1 LAKSSLSGG
10 RDIVKGMTVYLPDG
24 RALEVPEGATAKD
37 VAERIGPGLARAAV
51 GAIVDGELYD
61 LFKPLPEGATVR
73 ILTEKDP
80 EYQHLFRHTLAHVLA
95 QAVKEFFR
103 EKGYDPDQVRLG
115 VGPVIEKGF
124 YYDIEAP
131 EPISDEDLPA
141 IEEKMR
147 EILRRD
153 LPLRR
158 FVLPREAALARYQG
172 KDPYKTELIL
182 DLPEGEEISFY
193 QQGDEAFGFT
203 DLCRGPHVPST
214 GRIPPHFRLT
224 HVAGAYWRGDERRP
238 MLQRVYGVAFR
249 TAEELKEYLWQL
261 EEAKKRDHRR
271 LGRELELF
279 LIDPMVGKGLVLW
292 LPKGNVIREELMAF
306 MREEQ
311 IRRGYQLVTT
321 PHIGS
326 LELYKTSG
334 HYPYYAESQF
344 PPISFKERGEEE
356 EYLLKPMNCPHHI
369 RIYAYRRRSYRE
381 LPLRLAE
388 FGTVY
393 RYEKAGELL
402 GLTRVRGFTQD
413 DAHIFCTPEQVKEEF
428 LGVLDLVLKVL
439 STLGL
444 KDYRARIGVRDP
456 KSDKYV
462 GDEAKWSLAERQI
475 EEAALEAGLHYTVE
489 EGDAAFYGPKLDFV
503 VKDALGR
510 EWQLGTI
517 QVDYNLP
524 ERFGLTYVGRDG
536 AEHRPVMIH
545 RAPFGSLER
554 FIGIL
559 IEHFAGDFP
568 LWLAP
573 VQAVVVPVSEK
584 QEDYAKEV
592 VERLKAAGLRAE
604 ADLRPERMQARI
616 RDAEVAKVPYV
627 LVVGE
632 REKAE
637 GGVSVRRRHRGNL
650 GSMPL
655 SAFLEGA
662 LKEYRE
668 KLLESAF

>member
-1 LAKSSLSGG
+1 
-10 RDIVKGMTVYLPDG
+10 MTVYLPDG
-24 RALEVPEGATAKD
+24 KALEVQEGATARD
-37 VAERIGPGLARAAV
+37 VAQALGPRLAQKAV
-51 GAIVDGELYD
+51 GAIVNGELYD
-61 LFKPLPEGATVR
+61 LLKPLPPGASVR
-73 ILTEKDP
+73 ILTEEDP
-80 EYQHLFRHTLAHVLA
+80 EYQTLFRHTLAHVLA
-95 QAVKEFFR
+95 QAVKEHFQ
-103 EKGYDPDQVRLG
+103 EKGYDPESVKLG

-124 YYDIEAP
+124 YYDIDAP
-131 EPISDEDLPA
+131 EPLSDEDLPA
-141 IEEKMR
+141 LEARMR
-147 EILRRD
+147 AILAKD

-158 FVLPREAALARYQG
+158 YTLPREAALARYQG
-172 KDPYKTELIL
+172 KDPYKTELIQE
-182 DLPEGEEISFY
+182 LPEGEEISFY
-193 QQGDEAFGFT
+193 QQGDEAYGFT

-249 TAEELKEYLWQL
+249 TAEELKAYLWQL
-261 EEAKKRDHRR
+261 EEAKRRDHRR

-292 LPKGNVIREELMAF
+292 LPKGNTIREELIAF

-311 IRRGYQLVTT
+311 LRRGYQLVTT
-321 PHIGS
+321 PHIGG

-344 PPISFKERGEEE
+344 PPMRLEDREGSE

-369 RIYAYRRRSYRE
+369 RIYAHKKRSYRE
-381 LPLRLAE
+381 LPLRIAE

-413 DAHIFCTPEQVKEEF
+413 DAHLFCTPEQVKEEF
-428 LGVLDLVLKVL
+428 LGVLDLVLKVFA
-439 STLGL
+439 TLGL
-444 KDYRARIGVRDP
+444 KGFRARIGVRDP
-456 KSDKYV
+456 QSSKYV
-462 GDEAKWSLAERQI
+462 GEEAKWALAERQI
-475 EEAALEAGLHYTVE
+475 EEAAREAGLDYTLE

-524 ERFGLTYVGRDG
+524 ERFQLTYVGKDG
-536 AEHRPVMIH
+536 QEHRPVMIH

-568 LWLAP
+568 LWLSP

-592 VERLKAAGLRAE
+592 VGRLKEAGLRAE
-604 ADLRPERMQARI
+604 GDLRPERMQARI
-616 RDAEVAKVPYV
+616 RDAEVQKVPYI

-632 REKAE
+632 RERAE
-637 GGVSVRRRHRGNL
+637 GTVSVRRRHRGNL
-650 GSMPL
+650 GTMPL
-655 SAFLEGA
+655 ATFLEGA
-662 LKEYRE
+662 LREYRE
-668 KLLESAF
+668 RKLEPVF

>member
-1 LAKSSLSGG
+1 
-10 RDIVKGMTVYLPDG
+10 MTVYLPDG
-24 RALEVPEGATAKD
+24 APLEVPEGATAKE
-37 VAERIGPGLARAAV
+37 VAGRLGMEAV
-51 GAIVDGELYD
+51 GALVDGEIYD
-61 LFKPLPEGATVR
+61 LFRPLPPGARVR
-73 ILTEKDP
+73 LLTEKDP

-95 QAVKEFFR
+95 QAVKAFFR
-103 EKGYDPDQVRLG
+103 EKGYPEERVRLG

-131 EPISDEDLPA
+131 EPISDDDLPA
-141 IEEKMR
+141 IEAKMR
-147 EILRRD
+147 EILAKD

-158 FVLPREAALARYQG
+158 FVLSREEALARYQG
-172 KDPYKTELIL
+172 VDPYKVELIQEI
-182 DLPEGEEISFY
+182 PEGEPISFY

-214 GRIPPHFRLT
+214 GRIPPHFKLT

-249 TAEELKEYLWQL
+249 TEEELKEYLWQL
-261 EEAKKRDHRR
+261 EEAKRRDHRR

-279 LIDPMVGKGLVLW
+279 LIDPGVGKGLVLW
-292 LPKGNVIREELMAF
+292 LPRGNILREELIAF

-311 IRRGYQLVTT
+311 RKRGYELVTT

-326 LELYKTSG
+326 LELYRTSG

-344 PPISFKERGEEE
+344 PPIRLGEEE
-356 EYLLKPMNCPHHI
+356 EAYLLKPMNCPHHI
-369 RIYAYRRRSYRE
+369 RIYAYKPRSYRE
-381 LPLRLAE
+381 LPLRIAE

-393 RYEKAGELL
+393 RYEKPGELL

-413 DAHIFCTPEQVKEEF
+413 DAHIFCTPEQVKGEF
-428 LGVLDLVLKVL
+428 LGVLDLVLKVFE
-439 STLGL
+439 TLGL
-444 KDYRARIGVRDP
+444 GGFRARIGTRGP
-456 KSDKYV
+456 QKDKYV
-462 GDEAKWSLAERQI
+462 GDEARWALAEREI
-475 EEAALEAGLHYTVE
+475 EEAVLEAGLPYTVE
-489 EGDAAFYGPKLDFV
+489 AGDAAFYGPKLDFV

-524 ERFGLTYVGRDG
+524 ERFGLTYVGPDG
-536 AEHRPVMIH
+536 GEHRPVMIH

-573 VQAVVVPVSEK
+573 EQVAVIPVSEK
-584 QEDYAKEV
+584 QADYAKEV
-592 VERLKAAGLRAE
+592 EARLQAQGLRAQ

-616 RDAEVAKVPYV
+616 RDAELRKVPYI

-632 REKAE
+632 RERAE
-637 GGVSVRRRHRGNL
+637 GTVSVRRRHRGQL
-650 GSMPL
+650 GSMAL
-655 SAFLEGA
+655 GTFLEGV
-662 LKEYRE
+662 LREYRE
-668 KLLESAF
+668 RRLESVF

>member
-1 LAKSSLSGG
+1 
-10 RDIVKGMTVYLPDG
+10 MTVYLPDG
-24 RALEVPEGATAKD
+24 KALDLPEGATAWN
-37 VAERIGPGLARAAV
+37 VAKAVGPGLARAAV
-51 GAIVDGELYD
+51 GALVDGEVYD
-61 LFKPLPEGATVR
+61 LFQPLPEGAQVR

-80 EYQHLFRHTLAHVLA
+80 EYQRLFRHTLAHVLA
-95 QAVKEFFR
+95 QAVKEYFR
-103 EKGYDPDQVRLG
+103 EKGYDPESVKLG
-115 VGPVIEKGF
+115 IGPVIEHGF
-124 YYDIEAP
+124 YYDIDAP

-141 IEEKMR
+141 IEARMR
-147 EILRRD
+147 EILKRD

-158 FVLPREAALARYQG
+158 FVLSREEALARYQG
-172 KDPYKTELIL
+172 KDPYKTELIQEI
-182 DLPEGEEISFY
+182 PEGEEISFY
-193 QQGDEAFGFT
+193 QQGDEAYGFT

-214 GRIPPHFRLT
+214 GRIPPHFKLT
-224 HVAGAYWRGDERRP
+224 HVAGAYWRGDENRP

-249 TAEELKEYLWQL
+249 TEEELKEHLWRL

-271 LGRELELF
+271 LGKELELF

-292 LPKGNVIREELMAF
+292 LPKGNILREELIQF
-306 MREEQ
+306 MRQEQ

-344 PPISFKERGEEE
+344 PPIRFQERGEEE

-369 RIYAYRRRSYRE
+369 RIYAHRKRSYRE

-413 DAHIFCTPEQVKEEF
+413 DAHIFCTPEEVKGEF
-428 LGVLDLVLKVL
+428 LGVLDLVLHVFH
-439 STLGL
+439 TLGL
-444 KDYRARIGVRDP
+444 KDYRARIGVREP
-456 KSDKYV
+456 GSSKYV
-462 GDEAKWSLAERQI
+462 GDEAKWALAERQI
-475 EEAALEAGLHYTVE
+475 EEAAKEAGLSYTVE
-489 EGDAAFYGPKLDFV
+489 PGDAAFYGPKLDFV

-524 ERFGLTYVGRDG
+524 ERFGLTYVGKDG
-536 AEHRPVMIH
+536 GEHRPVMIH

-559 IEHFAGDFP
+559 LEHFAGDFP
-568 LWLAP
+568 LWLSP

-584 QEDYAKEV
+584 QGDYAREV
-592 VERLKAAGLRAE
+592 LSRLKEAGLRAE

-616 RDAEVAKVPYV
+616 RDAELQKIPYI
-627 LVVGE
+627 LVVGDE
-632 REKAE
+632 EQKTQA
-637 GGVSVRRRHRGNL
+637 VSVRRRHKGNL

-655 SAFLEGA
+655 AAFLEGA
-662 LKEYRE
+662 LREVRE
-668 KLLESAF
+668 KRLDTVFG

>member
-1 LAKSSLSGG
+1 M
-10 RDIVKGMTVYLPDG
+10 KGMTVYLPDG
-24 RALEVPEGATAKD
+24 KALEVQEGATARD
-37 VAERIGPGLARAAV
+37 VAQALGPRLAQKAV
-51 GAIVDGELYD
+51 GAIVNGELYD
-61 LFKPLPEGATVR
+61 LLKPLPPGASVR
-73 ILTEKDP
+73 ILTEEDP
-80 EYQHLFRHTLAHVLA
+80 EYQTLFRHTLAHVLA
-95 QAVKEFFR
+95 QAVKEHFQ
-103 EKGYDPDQVRLG
+103 EKGYDPESVKLG

-124 YYDIEAP
+124 YYDIDAP
-131 EPISDEDLPA
+131 EPLSDEDLPA
-141 IEEKMR
+141 LEARMR
-147 EILRRD
+147 AILAKD

-158 FVLPREAALARYQG
+158 YTLSREAALARYQG
-172 KDPYKTELIL
+172 KDPYKAELIQE
-182 DLPEGEEISFY
+182 LPEGEEISFY
-193 QQGDEAFGFT
+193 QQGDEAYGFT

-249 TAEELKEYLWQL
+249 TAEELKAYLWQL
-261 EEAKKRDHRR
+261 EEAKRRDHRR

-292 LPKGNVIREELMAF
+292 LPKGNTIREELIAF

-311 IRRGYQLVTT
+311 LRRGYQLVTT
-321 PHIGS
+321 PHIGG

-344 PPISFKERGEEE
+344 PPMRLEDREGSE

-369 RIYAYRRRSYRE
+369 RIYAHKKRSYRE
-381 LPLRLAE
+381 LPLRIAE

-413 DAHIFCTPEQVKEEF
+413 DAHLFCTPEQVKEEF
-428 LGVLDLVLKVL
+428 LGVLDLVLKVFA
-439 STLGL
+439 TLGL
-444 KDYRARIGVRDP
+444 KGFRARIGVRDP
-456 KSDKYV
+456 QSSKYV
-462 GDEAKWSLAERQI
+462 GEEAKWALAERQI
-475 EEAALEAGLHYTVE
+475 EEAAQEAGLDYTLE

-524 ERFGLTYVGRDG
+524 ERFQLTYVGKDG
-536 AEHRPVMIH
+536 EEHRPVMIH

-568 LWLAP
+568 LWLSP

-592 VERLKAAGLRAE
+592 VERLKEAGLRAE
-604 ADLRPERMQARI
+604 GDLRPERMQARI
-616 RDAEVAKVPYV
+616 RDAEVQKVPYI

-632 REKAE
+632 RERAE
-637 GGVSVRRRHRGNL
+637 GTVSVRRRHRGNL
-650 GSMPL
+650 GTMPL
-655 SAFLEGA
+655 ATFLEGA
-662 LKEYRE
+662 LREYRE
-668 KLLESAF
+668 RKLEPVF

>member
-1 LAKSSLSGG
+1 
-10 RDIVKGMTVYLPDG
+10 MTVYLPDG
-24 RALEVPEGATAKD
+24 KPLELPEGATAKD
-37 VAERIGPGLARAAV
+37 VARALGEGWERRAV

-61 LFKPLPEGATVR
+61 LLKPLPQGAKVR
-73 ILTEKDP
+73 LLTEKDP
-80 EYQHLFRHTLAHVLA
+80 EFQTLFRHTLAHVLA

-103 EKGYDPDQVRLG
+103 EKGYDPESVRLG

-131 EPISDEDLPA
+131 EPLSDEDLPA
-141 IEEKMR
+141 IEAKMR
-147 EILRRD
+147 EILKRD

-158 FVLPREAALARYQG
+158 FVLSREEALARYRG
-172 KDPYKTELIL
+172 KDRYKTELIR
-182 DLPEGEEISFY
+182 EIRAAAEISFY
-193 QQGDEAFGFT
+193 QPGDEAYGFT
-203 DLCRGPHVPST
+203 ALCRGPHVPST
-214 GRIPPHFRLT
+214 GRIPPHFKLT
-224 HVAGAYWRGDERRP
+224 HVAGAYWRGDENRP

-292 LPKGNVIREELMAF
+292 LPKGNVVREELMAF

-311 IRRGYQLVTT
+311 VRRGYQLVTT

-369 RIYAYRRRSYRE
+369 RIYAYRKRSYRE

-413 DAHIFCTPEQVKEEF
+413 DAHIFCTPEEVKGEF
-428 LGVLDLVLKVL
+428 LGVLDLVLKVFA
-439 STLGL
+439 TLGL

-462 GDEAKWSLAERQI
+462 GDEAKWALAERQI
-475 EEAALEAGLHYTVE
+475 EEAAAEAGLRYTVE

-524 ERFGLTYVGRDG
+524 ERFGLTYVGKDG
-536 AEHRPVMIH
+536 EEHRPVMLH

-584 QEDYAKEV
+584 QEGYAREV
-592 VERLKAAGLRAE
+592 AGRLKEAGLRAE
-604 ADLRPERMQARI
+604 ADTRPERMQARI
-616 RDAEVAKVPYV
+616 RDAEVQKVPYV

-637 GGVSVRRRHRGNL
+637 GAVSVRRRKKGNL
-650 GSMPL
+650 GTMPL
-655 SAFLEGA
+655 AAFLEGA
-662 LKEYRE
+662 LREYRE
-668 KLLESAF
+668 RRLEPVF

>member
-1 LAKSSLSGG
+1 
-10 RDIVKGMTVYLPDG
+10 MTVYLPDG
-24 RALEVPEGATAKD
+24 KALDLPPGATARD
-37 VAERIGPGLARAAV
+37 VAEAVGPGLARAAV
-51 GAIVDGELYD
+51 GALVDGELYD
-61 LFKPLPEGATVR
+61 LFKPLPEGARVR
-73 ILTEKDP
+73 LLTEKDP

-95 QAVKEFFR
+95 QAVKEYFR
-103 EKGYDPDQVRLG
+103 EKGYDPESVRLG

-124 YYDIEAP
+124 YYDIDAP
-131 EPISDEDLPA
+131 EPLSDEDLPK

-158 FVLPREAALARYQG
+158 FVLSREEALERYRG

-182 DLPEGEEISFY
+182 EIPEGEEISFY
-193 QQGDEAFGFT
+193 QQGDENFGFT

-214 GRIPPHFRLT
+214 GRIPPHFKLT

-249 TAEELKEYLWQL
+249 TAEELQEYLWRL
-261 EEAKKRDHRR
+261 EEAKRRDHRR

-279 LIDPMVGKGLVLW
+279 LLDPMVGKGLVLW

-311 IRRGYQLVTT
+311 VRRGYQLVAT

-369 RIYAYRRRSYRE
+369 RIYAYRKRSYRE

-413 DAHIFCTPEQVKEEF
+413 DAHIFATPEQVKAEF
-428 LGVLDLVLKVL
+428 LGVLDLVLHVL
-439 STLGL
+439 GTLGL

-462 GDEAKWSLAERQI
+462 GDEAKWALAERQI
-475 EEAALEAGLHYTVE
+475 QEAAAEAGLQYTVE

-524 ERFGLTYVGRDG
+524 ERFGLTYVGPDG

-584 QEDYAKEV
+584 QEDYAREV
-592 VERLKAAGLRAE
+592 LARLKEAGLRAE

-616 RDAEVAKVPYV
+616 RDAELQKVPYV

-632 REKAE
+632 EERGTGA
-637 GGVSVRRRHRGNL
+637 VSVRRRHKGNL
-650 GSMPL
+650 GRMPL
-655 SAFLEGA
+655 SGFLEGA
-662 LKEYRE
+662 LREVRE
-668 KLLESAF
+668 KRLDPVFG

>member
-1 LAKSSLSGG
+1 
-10 RDIVKGMTVYLPDG
+10 MTVYLPDG
-24 RALEVPEGATAKD
+24 KPLDLPPGATAVD
-37 VAERIGPGLARAAV
+37 LAQALGKKAV
-51 GAIVDGELYD
+51 GALVDGELYD

-73 ILTEKDP
+73 ILTEEDP
-80 EYQHLFRHTLAHVLA
+80 EYQTLFRHTLAHVLA

-103 EKGYDPDQVRLG
+103 EKGYSEDAVRLG

-124 YYDIEAP
+124 YYDIDAP
-131 EPISDEDLPA
+131 EPISDEDLP
-141 IEEKMR
+141 ILEGKMR
-147 EILRRD
+147 AIIQKD

-158 FVLPREAALARYQG
+158 FVLPREEALARYRG
-172 KDPYKTELIL
+172 KDPYKTELIEEI
-182 DLPEGEEISFY
+182 PEGEEISFY
-193 QQGDEAFGFT
+193 QQGDEKEGFT

-214 GRIPPHFRLT
+214 GRIPPYFKLT
-224 HVAGAYWRGDERRP
+224 HVAGAYWRGDERQP

-249 TAEELKEYLWQL
+249 TEEELKEYLWQL
-261 EEAKKRDHRR
+261 EEAKKRDHRK

-292 LPKGNVIREELMAF
+292 LPKGNIIREELIGF
-306 MREEQ
+306 MRAEQ
-311 IRRGYQLVTT
+311 IKRGYQLVTT

-326 LELYKTSG
+326 LELYRTSG

-344 PPISFKERGEEE
+344 PPIRFSEGGEVASLKGE

-369 RIYAYRRRSYRE
+369 RIYAHKKRSYRE
-381 LPLRLAE
+381 LPFRIAE

-393 RYEKAGELL
+393 RHEKAGELL

-413 DAHIFCTPEQVKEEF
+413 DAHIFCTPEEVKAEF
-428 LGVLDLVLKVL
+428 LGVLDLVLHVFR
-439 STLGL
+439 TLGL
-444 KDYRARIGVRDP
+444 KDFRARIGTRDG
-456 KSDKYV
+456 SGKYV
-462 GDEAKWSLAERQI
+462 GEEAKWALAERQI
-475 EEAALEAGLHYTVE
+475 QEAAQEAGLSYTVE
-489 EGDAAFYGPKLDFV
+489 PGDAAFYGPKLDFV

-524 ERFGLTYVGRDG
+524 ERFGLTYVGKDG
-536 AEHRPVMIH
+536 TEHRPVMIH

-568 LWLAP
+568 LWLSP
-573 VQAVVVPVSEK
+573 VQAVVIPVSEK

-592 VERLKAAGLRAE
+592 LAKLKEAGLRAE
-604 ADLRPERMQARI
+604 ADPRPERMQARI
-616 RDAEVAKVPYV
+616 RDAELSKIPYV

-632 REKAE
+632 KERES
-637 GGVSVRRRHRGNL
+637 GMVSVRRRHKGNL
-650 GSMPL
+650 GGMPL
-655 SAFLEGA
+655 ARFIEGA
-662 LKEYRE
+662 LRE
-668 KLLESAF
+668 IGEKRLESVFEG

>member
-1 LAKSSLSGG
+1 
-10 RDIVKGMTVYLPDG
+10 MTVYLQDG
-24 RALEVPEGATAKD
+24 KALDLPQGATARD
-37 VAERIGPGLARAAV
+37 VAKALGEGWEKRAV
-51 GAIVDGELYD
+51 GALVDGEVYD
-61 LFKPLPEGATVR
+61 LLKPLPEGARVR
-73 ILTEKDP
+73 LLTEKDP

-95 QAVKEFFR
+95 QAVKEHFR
-103 EKGYDPDQVRLG
+103 DKGYDPESVKLG

-124 YYDIEAP
+124 YYDIDAP
-131 EPISDEDLPA
+131 EPLSEEDLPA
-141 IEEKMR
+141 IEERMR

-158 FVLPREAALARYQG
+158 FVLSREEALARYRG

-182 DLPEGEEISFY
+182 EIPEGEEISFY

-214 GRIPPHFRLT
+214 GRIPPHFKLT
-224 HVAGAYWRGDERRP
+224 HVAGAYFRGDERRP

-249 TAEELKEYLWQL
+249 TAEELKAYLWQL
-261 EEAKKRDHRR
+261 EEAKRRDHRR

-292 LPKGNVIREELMAF
+292 LPRGNAIREELMAF

-311 IRRGYQLVTT
+311 VRRGYQLVTT

-344 PPISFKERGEEE
+344 PPIRFQERGEEE

-369 RIYAYRRRSYRE
+369 RIYAHRKRSYRE

-413 DAHIFCTPEQVKEEF
+413 DAHIFCTPEQVKGEF
-428 LGVLDLVLKVL
+428 LGVLDLVLKVFA
-439 STLGL
+439 TLGL

-456 KSDKYV
+456 KSAKYV
-462 GDEAKWSLAERQI
+462 GEEAKWALAERQI
-475 EEAALEAGLHYTVE
+475 EEAAAEAGLAYTVE

-503 VKDALGR
+503 VRDALGR

-524 ERFGLTYVGRDG
+524 ERFGLSYVGPDG
-536 AEHRPVMIH
+536 EEHRPVMLH

-573 VQAVVVPVSEK
+573 EQAVVVPVSEK
-584 QEDYAKEV
+584 QEDYALWV
-592 VERLKAAGLRAE
+592 AGRLKEAGLRAE
-604 ADLRPERMQARI
+604 ADTRPERMQARI
-616 RDAEVAKVPYV
+616 RDAEVRKVPYV

-637 GGVSVRRRHRGNL
+637 GSVSVRRRHRGNL

-655 SAFLEGA
+655 DAFLEAA
-662 LKEYRE
+662 LREYKERR
-668 KLLESAF
+668 LEPFL

>member
-1 LAKSSLSGG
+1 MK
-10 RDIVKGMTVYLPDG
+10 RMTVYLPDG
-24 RALEVPEGATAKD
+24 KALDLPEGATAWD
-37 VAERIGPGLARAAV
+37 VAKALGPDLAKAAM
-51 GAIVDGELYD
+51 GALVDGEVYD
-61 LFKPLPEGATVR
+61 LFKPLPQGARVR

-80 EYQHLFRHTLAHVLA
+80 EYQRLFRHTLAHVLA
-95 QAVKEFFR
+95 QSVKEYFQ
-103 EKGYDPDQVRLG
+103 EKGYDPESVKLG
-115 VGPVIEKGF
+115 IGPVIEHGF
-124 YYDIEAP
+124 YYDIDAP

-141 IEEKMR
+141 IEAKMR
-147 EILRRD
+147 EILKRD

-158 FVLPREAALARYQG
+158 FVLSREEALARYQG
-172 KDPYKTELIL
+172 KDPFKTELIQEI
-182 DLPEGEEISFY
+182 PEGEEISFY
-193 QQGDEAFGFT
+193 QQGDEAYGFT

-214 GRIPPHFRLT
+214 GRIPPHFKLT
-224 HVAGAYWRGDERRP
+224 HVAGAYWRGDENRP

-249 TAEELKEYLWQL
+249 TEEELKEHLWRL
-261 EEAKKRDHRR
+261 EEARKRDHRR
-271 LGRELELF
+271 LGKELELF

-292 LPKGNVIREELMAF
+292 LPKGNILREELIQF
-306 MREEQ
+306 MRQEQ
-311 IRRGYQLVTT
+311 VRRGYQLVAT

-326 LELYKTSG
+326 LELYRTSG

-344 PPISFKERGEEE
+344 PPIRFEGRDEAE

-369 RIYAYRRRSYRE
+369 RIYAHRRRSYRE

-413 DAHIFCTPEQVKEEF
+413 DAHIFATPEQVKGEF
-428 LGVLDLVLKVL
+428 LGVLDLVLHVFH
-439 STLGL
+439 TLGL
-444 KDYRARIGVRDP
+444 KEYRARIGVREP
-456 KSDKYV
+456 GSSKYV
-462 GDEAKWSLAERQI
+462 GDEEKWALAERQI
-475 EEAALEAGLHYTVE
+475 EEAAQEAGLSYTVE
-489 EGDAAFYGPKLDFV
+489 PGDAAFYGPKLDFV

-524 ERFGLTYVGRDG
+524 ERFALTYVGQDG
-536 AEHRPVMIH
+536 TEHRPVMIH

-559 IEHFAGDFP
+559 LEHFAGDFP
-568 LWLAP
+568 LWLSP
-573 VQAVVVPVSEK
+573 VQAVVIPVSEK

-592 VERLKAAGLRAE
+592 LSRLKEAGLRAE

-616 RDAEVAKVPYV
+616 RDAELQKIPYI

-632 REKAE
+632 RERETGA
-637 GGVSVRRRHRGNL
+637 VSVRRRHRGNL
-650 GSMPL
+650 GSIPL
-655 SAFLEGA
+655 SGFLEAA
-662 LKEYRE
+662 LREVRE
-668 KLLESAF
+668 KRIESVFG

>member
-1 LAKSSLSGG
+1 MK
-10 RDIVKGMTVYLPDG
+10 RMTVYLPDG
-24 RALEVPEGATAKD
+24 KALDLPEGATAWD
-37 VAERIGPGLARAAV
+37 VAKALGPGLAKAAV
-51 GAIVDGELYD
+51 GALVDGEVYD
-61 LFKPLPEGATVR
+61 LFKPLPQGARVR

-80 EYQHLFRHTLAHVLA
+80 EYQRLFRHTLAHVLA
-95 QAVKEFFR
+95 QSVKEYFQ
-103 EKGYDPDQVRLG
+103 EKGYDPESVKLG
-115 VGPVIEKGF
+115 IGPVIEHGF
-124 YYDIEAP
+124 YYDIDAP

-141 IEEKMR
+141 IEAKMR
-147 EILRRD
+147 EILKRD

-158 FVLPREAALARYQG
+158 FVLSREEALARYQG
-172 KDPYKTELIL
+172 KDPYKTELIQEI
-182 DLPEGEEISFY
+182 PEGEEISFY
-193 QQGDEAFGFT
+193 QQGDEAYGFT

-214 GRIPPHFRLT
+214 GRIPPHFKLT
-224 HVAGAYWRGDERRP
+224 HVAGAYWRGDENRP

-249 TAEELKEYLWQL
+249 TEEELKEHLWRL
-261 EEAKKRDHRR
+261 EEARKRDHRR
-271 LGRELELF
+271 LGKELELF

-292 LPKGNVIREELMAF
+292 LPKGNILREELIQF
-306 MREEQ
+306 MRQEQ
-311 IRRGYQLVTT
+311 VRRGYQLVAT

-326 LELYKTSG
+326 LELYRTSG

-344 PPISFKERGEEE
+344 PPIRFEGRDEAE

-369 RIYAYRRRSYRE
+369 RIYAHRRRSYRE

-413 DAHIFCTPEQVKEEF
+413 DAHIFATPEQVKGEF
-428 LGVLDLVLKVL
+428 LGVLDLVLHVFH
-439 STLGL
+439 TLGL
-444 KDYRARIGVRDP
+444 KEYRARIGVREP
-456 KSDKYV
+456 GSSKYV
-462 GDEAKWSLAERQI
+462 GDEEKWALAERQI
-475 EEAALEAGLHYTVE
+475 EEAAQEAGLSYTVE
-489 EGDAAFYGPKLDFV
+489 PGDAAFYGPKLDFV

-524 ERFGLTYVGRDG
+524 ERFALTYVGQDG
-536 AEHRPVMIH
+536 TEHRPVMIH

-559 IEHFAGDFP
+559 LEHFAGDFP
-568 LWLAP
+568 LWLSP
-573 VQAVVVPVSEK
+573 VQAVVIPVSEK

-592 VERLKAAGLRAE
+592 LSRLKEAGLRAE

-616 RDAEVAKVPYV
+616 RDAELQKIPYI

-632 REKAE
+632 RERETGA
-637 GGVSVRRRHRGNL
+637 VSVRRRHRGNL
-650 GSMPL
+650 GSIPL
-655 SAFLEGA
+655 SGFLEAA
-662 LKEYRE
+662 LREVRE
-668 KLLESAF
+668 KRIESVFG

>member
-1 LAKSSLSGG
+1 
-10 RDIVKGMTVYLPDG
+10 MTVYLPDG
-24 RALEVPEGATAKD
+24 KPLELPEGATAKD
-37 VAERIGPGLARAAV
+37 VARALGEGWERRAV

-61 LFKPLPEGATVR
+61 LLKPLPQGAKVR
-73 ILTEKDP
+73 LLTEKDP
-80 EYQHLFRHTLAHVLA
+80 EFQTLFRHTLAHVLA

-103 EKGYDPDQVRLG
+103 EKGYDPESVRLG

-131 EPISDEDLPA
+131 EPLSDEDLPA
-141 IEEKMR
+141 IEAKMR
-147 EILRRD
+147 EILKRD

-158 FVLPREAALARYQG
+158 FVLSREEALARYRG

-182 DLPEGEEISFY
+182 EIPEGEEISFY
-193 QQGDEAFGFT
+193 QQGDEAYGFT

-214 GRIPPHFRLT
+214 GRIPPHFKLT
-224 HVAGAYWRGDERRP
+224 HVAGAYWRGDENRP

-292 LPKGNVIREELMAF
+292 LPKGNVVREELMAF

-311 IRRGYQLVTT
+311 VRRGYQLVTT

-369 RIYAYRRRSYRE
+369 RIYAYRKRSYRE

-413 DAHIFCTPEQVKEEF
+413 DAHIFCTPEEVKGEF
-428 LGVLDLVLKVL
+428 LGVLDLVLKVFA
-439 STLGL
+439 TLGL

-462 GDEAKWSLAERQI
+462 GDEAKWALAERQI
-475 EEAALEAGLHYTVE
+475 EEAAAEAGLRYTVE

-524 ERFGLTYVGRDG
+524 ERFGLTYVGKDG
-536 AEHRPVMIH
+536 EEHRPVMLH
-545 RAPFGSLER
+545 RAPFGSLAR

-584 QEDYAKEV
+584 QEGYAREV
-592 VERLKAAGLRAE
+592 AGRLKEAGLRAE
-604 ADLRPERMQARI
+604 ADTRPERMQARI
-616 RDAEVAKVPYV
+616 RDAEVQKVPYV

-637 GGVSVRRRHRGNL
+637 GAVSVRRRKKGNL
-650 GSMPL
+650 GTMPL
-655 SAFLEGA
+655 AAFLEGA
-662 LKEYRE
+662 LREYRE
-668 KLLESAF
+668 RRLEPVF

>member
-1 LAKSSLSGG
+1 
-10 RDIVKGMTVYLPDG
+10 MTVHLPDG
-24 RALEVPEGATAKD
+24 KALEIPEGATARE

-51 GAIVDGELYD
+51 GALVDGEVYD
-61 LFKPLPEGATVR
+61 LFKPLPPGARVR
-73 ILTEKDP
+73 ILTERDP
-80 EYQHLFRHTLAHVLA
+80 EYQLLFRHTLAHVLA
-95 QAVKEFFR
+95 QAVKEFFK
-103 EKGYDPDQVRLG
+103 EKGYDPDRVRLG

-131 EPISDEDLPA
+131 EPLSDEDLPA

-158 FVLPREAALARYQG
+158 FVLPREEALARYRG
-172 KDPYKTELIL
+172 KDPYKTELIEEI
-182 DLPEGEEISFY
+182 PEGEEISFY
-193 QQGDEAFGFT
+193 QQGDETFGFT

-214 GRIPPHFRLT
+214 GRIPTHFKLT

-249 TAEELKEYLWQL
+249 TEEELREHLHRL
-261 EEAKKRDHRR
+261 EEAKRRDHRR

-292 LPKGNVIREELMAF
+292 LPKGNIIREELIAF
-306 MREEQ
+306 MRTEQ

-326 LELYKTSG
+326 LELYRTSG

-344 PPISFKERGEEE
+344 PPISFKERGEGHAVAYLEE

-369 RIYAYRRRSYRE
+369 RIYAHRRRSYRE

-393 RYEKAGELL
+393 RYEKPGELL

-413 DAHIFCTPEQVKEEF
+413 DAHIFCTPEQVKAEF
-428 LGVLDLVLKVL
+428 LGVLDLVLTVFK
-439 STLGL
+439 TLGL
-444 KDYRARIGVRDP
+444 KGYRARIGVREP
-456 KSDKYV
+456 GSAKYV
-462 GDEAKWSLAERQI
+462 GDEAKWALAERQI
-475 EEAALEAGLHYTVE
+475 EEAAAEAGLRYTVE
-489 EGDAAFYGPKLDFV
+489 PGDAAFYGPKLDFV
-503 VKDALGR
+503 VQDALGR

-524 ERFGLTYVGRDG
+524 ERFGLSYIGPDG

-573 VQAVVVPVSEK
+573 LQAVVVPVSEK
-584 QEDYAKEV
+584 QADYAKEV
-592 VERLKAAGLRAE
+592 EAGLKEAGLRAE

-616 RDAEVAKVPYV
+616 RDAELMKVPYV

-637 GGVSVRRRHRGNL
+637 GTASLRRRHRGNL
-650 GSMPL
+650 GSLPL
-655 SAFLEGA
+655 GQVLEG
-662 LKEYRE
+662 LLREYRE
-668 KLLESAF
+668 KRLDSVF

>member
-1 LAKSSLSGG
+1 MME
-10 RDIVKGMTVYLPDG
+10 RMTVYLPDG
-24 RALEVPEGATAKD
+24 KALDLPEGATALD
-37 VAERIGPGLARAAV
+37 VAKAVGPGLAQAAV
-51 GAIVDGELYD
+51 GALVDGEVYD
-61 LFKPLPEGATVR
+61 LFQPLPEGAKVR

-80 EYQHLFRHTLAHVLA
+80 EYQRLFRHTLAHVLA

-103 EKGYDPDQVRLG
+103 EKGYDPESVKLG

-124 YYDIEAP
+124 YYDIDAP
-131 EPISDEDLPA
+131 EPLSDEDLPA
-141 IEEKMR
+141 IEAKMR
-147 EILRRD
+147 EILKRD
-153 LPLRR
+153 LPLKR
-158 FVLPREAALARYQG
+158 FVLSREEALARYRG

-182 DLPEGEEISFY
+182 EIPEGEEISFY
-193 QQGDEAFGFT
+193 QQGDENFGFT

-214 GRIPPHFRLT
+214 GRIPPHFKLT
-224 HVAGAYWRGDERRP
+224 HVAGAYWRGDEKRP
-238 MLQRVYGVAFR
+238 MLQRIYGVAFR

-292 LPKGNVIREELMAF
+292 LPKGNVVREELMAF

-311 IRRGYQLVTT
+311 VRRGYQLVTT

-369 RIYAYRRRSYRE
+369 RIYAYRKRSYRE

-413 DAHIFCTPEQVKEEF
+413 DAHIFCTPEEVKGEF
-428 LGVLDLVLKVL
+428 LGVLDLVLEVFK
-439 STLGL
+439 TLGL
-444 KDYRARIGVRDP
+444 KEYRARIGVREP
-456 KSDKYV
+456 GSSKYV
-462 GDEAKWSLAERQI
+462 GDEEKWALAERQI
-475 EEAALEAGLHYTVE
+475 EEAAKEAGLSYTVE
-489 EGDAAFYGPKLDFV
+489 PGDAAFYGPKLDFV

-524 ERFGLTYVGRDG
+524 ERFGLTYVGKDG
-536 AEHRPVMIH
+536 GEHRPVMIH

-568 LWLAP
+568 LWLSP
-573 VQAVVVPVSEK
+573 VQAVIVPVSEK
-584 QEDYAKEV
+584 QEGYAKEV
-592 VERLKAAGLRAE
+592 LARLKGVGLRAE

-616 RDAEVAKVPYV
+616 RDAELQKIPYI
-627 LVVGE
+627 LVVGDE
-632 REKAE
+632 EQKTQA
-637 GGVSVRRRHRGNL
+637 VSVRRRHKGNL

-655 SAFLEGA
+655 AAFLEGA
-662 LKEYRE
+662 LREVRE
-668 KLLESAF
+668 KRLDTVFG

>member
-1 LAKSSLSGG
+1 MK
-10 RDIVKGMTVYLPDG
+10 RMTVYLPDG
-24 RALEVPEGATAKD
+24 KALDLPEGATAWD
-37 VAERIGPGLARAAV
+37 VAKALGPGLAKAAV
-51 GAIVDGELYD
+51 GALVEGEVYD
-61 LFKPLPEGATVR
+61 LFKPLPEGARVR

-80 EYQHLFRHTLAHVLA
+80 EYQRLFRHTLAHVLA
-95 QAVKEFFR
+95 QSVKEYFQ
-103 EKGYDPDQVRLG
+103 EKGYDPESVKLG
-115 VGPVIEKGF
+115 IGPVIEHGF
-124 YYDIEAP
+124 YYDIDAP

-141 IEEKMR
+141 IEAKMR
-147 EILRRD
+147 EILKRD

-158 FVLPREAALARYQG
+158 FVLSREEALARYQG
-172 KDPYKTELIL
+172 KDPYKTELIQEI
-182 DLPEGEEISFY
+182 PEREEISFY
-193 QQGDEAFGFT
+193 QQGDEVYGFT

-214 GRIPPHFRLT
+214 GRIPPHFKLT
-224 HVAGAYWRGDERRP
+224 HVAGAYWRGDENRP

-249 TAEELKEYLWQL
+249 TEEELKEHLWRL
-261 EEAKKRDHRR
+261 EEARKRDHRR
-271 LGRELELF
+271 LGKELELF

-292 LPKGNVIREELMAF
+292 LPKGNILREELIQF
-306 MREEQ
+306 MRQEQ
-311 IRRGYQLVTT
+311 VRRGYQLVTT

-326 LELYKTSG
+326 LELYRTSG

-344 PPISFKERGEEE
+344 PPIRFEGRDEAE

-369 RIYAYRRRSYRE
+369 RIYAHRRRSYRE

-413 DAHIFCTPEQVKEEF
+413 DAHIFSTPEQVKGEF
-428 LGVLDLVLKVL
+428 LGVLDLVLHVFH
-439 STLGL
+439 TLGL
-444 KDYRARIGVRDP
+444 KEYRARIGVREP
-456 KSDKYV
+456 GSSKYV
-462 GDEAKWSLAERQI
+462 GDEEKWALAERQI
-475 EEAALEAGLHYTVE
+475 EEAAQEAGLSYTVE
-489 EGDAAFYGPKLDFV
+489 PGDAAFYGPKLDFV

-524 ERFGLTYVGRDG
+524 ERFALTYVGQDG

-559 IEHFAGDFP
+559 LEHFAGDFP
-568 LWLAP
+568 LWLSP
-573 VQAVVVPVSEK
+573 VQAVVIPVSEK

-592 VERLKAAGLRAE
+592 LSRLKEAGLRAE

-616 RDAEVAKVPYV
+616 RDAELQKIPYI

-632 REKAE
+632 REREA
-637 GGVSVRRRHRGNL
+637 GAVSVRRRHRGDL

-655 SAFLEGA
+655 PVFLEAA
-662 LKEYRE
+662 LREVRE
-668 KLLESAF
+668 KRIESVFG

>member
-1 LAKSSLSGG
+1 
-10 RDIVKGMTVYLPDG
+10 MYLPDG
-24 RALEVPEGATAKD
+24 KPLDLPQGATARD
-37 VAERIGPGLARAAV
+37 VAKALGESWERRAV
-51 GAIVDGELYD
+51 GALVDGELYD
-61 LFKPLPEGATVR
+61 LLRPLPEGARVR
-73 ILTEKDP
+73 LLTEKDP
-80 EYQHLFRHTLAHVLA
+80 EFQRLFRHTLAHVLA
-95 QAVKEFFR
+95 QAVKEHFR
-103 EKGYDPDQVRLG
+103 EKGYDPESVRLG

-124 YYDIEAP
+124 YYDIDAP
-131 EPISDEDLPA
+131 EPLSEEDLPA
-141 IEEKMR
+141 IEERMR

-153 LPLRR
+153 LPLKR
-158 FVLPREAALARYQG
+158 FVLPREEALARYRG

-182 DLPEGEEISFY
+182 EIPEGEEISFY
-193 QQGDEAFGFT
+193 QQGEGEEGFT

-214 GRIPPHFRLT
+214 GRIPPHFKLT
-224 HVAGAYWRGDERRP
+224 HVAGAYFRGDERRP

-261 EEAKKRDHRR
+261 EEAKRRDHRR

-279 LIDPMVGKGLVLW
+279 LIDPVVGKGLVLW
-292 LPKGNVIREELMAF
+292 LPKGNAIREELMAF

-311 IRRGYQLVTT
+311 VRRGYQLVTT

-344 PPISFKERGEEE
+344 PPISFQERGEEE

-369 RIYAYRRRSYRE
+369 RIYAYRKRSYRE

-413 DAHIFCTPEQVKEEF
+413 DAHIFCTPEEVKGEF
-428 LGVLDLVLKVL
+428 LGVLDLVLKVFA
-439 STLGL
+439 TLGL

-462 GDEAKWSLAERQI
+462 GEEAKWALAERQI
-475 EEAALEAGLHYTVE
+475 EEAAAEAGLKYTVE
-489 EGDAAFYGPKLDFV
+489 PGDAAFYGPKLDFV

-536 AEHRPVMIH
+536 EEHRPVMLH

-584 QEDYAKEV
+584 QEDYALLV
-592 VERLKAAGLRAE
+592 AGRLKAAGLRAE
-604 ADLRPERMQARI
+604 ADTRPERMQARI
-616 RDAEVAKVPYV
+616 RDAELRKVPYI

-632 REKAE
+632 KEKAE
-637 GGVSVRRRHRGNL
+637 GTVSVRRRHRGNL
-650 GSMPL
+650 GTMPL
-655 SAFLEGA
+655 AAFLEGA

-668 KLLESAF
+668 RLLESPF